1 MVIYVFCQLD
11 ISARQGYTGVGDRMD
26 YVVKEDG
33 RRLRDVLRRDM
44 GVSCSAMKSA
54 KWDGRILVDGVST
67 PVSAMLRAGQVVTML
82 WPEEQPVYQLQPYE
96 MALNIPYE
104 DEHLM
109 VIDKPAPLASQS
121 SAGHPD
127 NSLEN
132 AVFAYMGCPKD
143 FIYRPV
149 NRLDKGT
156 SGLMVVAKTPHAQ
169 HLLQKQLH
177 TEAFQRVYLAVV
189 EGVPEGETGI
199 IDAPIAKVEAAS
211 IRRHVCSG
219 GKPSVTHYRVE
230 RVCGGR
236 ALVRLKLETGR
247 THQIRVHMSHMG
259 CPVCG
264 DFLYGT
270 ELTQL
275 PGRFAL
281 HSAELILVHPLTGEK
296 LHIVSPLPGE
306 LTSLLG

>member
-1 MVIYVFCQLD
+1 MNMNYIVPLNGC
-11 ISARQGYTGVGDRMD
+11 T
-26 YVVKEDG
+26 
-33 RRLRDVLRRDM
+33 LRDILRRDM
-44 GVSCSAMKSA
+44 GVSYSAIKSA
-54 KWDGRILVDGVST
+54 KWDNRILVDGVPT
-67 PVSAMLRAGQVVTML
+67 PVNAVLRVGQVVTML
-82 WPEEQPVYQLQPYE
+82 WPEEQPVYQLRPYE
-96 MALNIPYE
+96 LALNTPYE

-132 AVFAYMGCPKD
+132 AVFAYMGCPAD

-189 EGVPEGETGI
+189 EGVPEPTRGV

-211 IRRHVCSG
+211 IRREVCPEG
-219 GKPSVTHYRVE
+219 RPSVTHYQVE
-230 RVCGGR
+230 QVSGQR
-236 ALVRLKLETGR
+236 ALVRLRLETGR
-247 THQIRVHMSHMG
+247 THQIRVHMSYMG

-270 ELTQL
+270 ELPEL

-281 HSAELILVHPLTGEK
+281 HSAELVLAHPFTGEV
-296 LHIVSPLPGE
+296 LHLRSELPRE
-306 LTSLLG
+306 LISLL

>member
-1 MVIYVFCQLD
+1 MNMNYIVQHN
-11 ISARQGYTGVGDRMD
+11 
-26 YVVKEDG
+26 G
-33 RRLRDVLRRDM
+33 RTLRDILRRDM
-44 GVSCSAMKSA
+44 GVSYSAMKSA
-54 KWDGRILVDGVST
+54 KWDNRILVDGIPT
-67 PVSAMLRAGQVVTML
+67 PVNAVLREGQTVTML
-82 WPEEQPVYQLQPYE
+82 WPEEQSVYQLRPYE
-96 MALNIPYE
+96 LAMNIPYE
-104 DEHLM
+104 DEHLL

-132 AVFAYMGCPKD
+132 AVYAYMGCPKD

-169 HLLQKQLH
+169 HLLQRQLH

-189 EGVPEGETGI
+189 EGVPEPLRGM
-199 IDAPIAKVEAAS
+199 IDAPIAKVEAAC
-211 IRRHVCSG
+211 IRRVVCPEG
-219 GKPSVTHYRVE
+219 RPSVTHYQVE
-230 RVCGGR
+230 QVSGQR

-247 THQIRVHMSHMG
+247 THQIRVHMSHLG

-270 ELTQL
+270 ELPEL

-281 HSAELILVHPLTGEK
+281 HSAELVLAHPLTGDV
-296 LHIVSPLPGE
+296 LHIA
-306 LTSLLG
+306 SLLPEELSALL